1 MEREAA
7 NASVHRHSCSNS
19 AQSGVRLK
27 AKAKSKSRASGRRPD
42 ARLTQTGKLLLQR
55 NLEKQIKRR
64 EQKPKQR
71 WEEPDEPARTP
82 PVLLAIV
89 GANCVVFVLW
99 QSTSIRRFMGKH
111 FALSSAGVLKE
122 GRFHTLITSIFSHY
136 DPVHLGANMCCLIF
150 FGKEVVAIL
159 GRARFAA
166 LFVASGLVSSMAQVA
181 WPLVAP
187 PQSRYSQYQLG
198 LGARS
203 VCLCELLPSCCFLA
217 AAQAL
222 FPAAVSRPPVCFFLA
237 AVRVITCLVDC
248 EETDTLCF
256 CSATLL
262 LLVAQCLCK
271 RSSRGLLTRGSGAAA
286 R

>member
-7 NASVHRHSCSNS
+7 NASVHRHLCSNS
-19 AQSGVRLK
+19 AQGGVRLK

-42 ARLTQTGKLLLQR
+42 ARLTQTLQR
-55 NLEKQIKRR
+55 KTKRR

-71 WEEPDEPARTP
+71 WEEPDEPVRTP
-82 PVLLAIV
+82 PVLLVIV

-99 QSTSIRRFMGKH
+99 QSTYIRRFMGKH

-159 GRARFAA
+159 GQARFAA

-203 VCLCELLPSCCFLA
+203 VCLCELSPSC
-217 AAQAL
+217 
-222 FPAAVSRPPVCFFLA
+222 
-237 AVRVITCLVDC
+237 
-248 EETDTLCF
+248 
-256 CSATLL
+256 LL
-262 LLVAQCLCK
+262 LAK
-271 RSSRGLLTRGSGAAA
+271 
-286 R
+286 